1 MSESHLDAEALN
13 EHATRTRLASIR
25 TACSELAQQIAAAN
39 QQQNRSERAESWHQA
54 LHGYAW
60 LVLWL
65 RRHLTLQWQL
75 GTLVVVFFSAGA
87 ISFVIGAILK
97 LPTIGFVGC
106 WLLLA
111 ISAFAYY
118 AHILIF
124 PATEYLEASRARHI
138 ELAKQR
144 RAEIAA
150 VTAQIAELQK
160 VLTDTQ
166 TEEQDLLR
174 QLEDRRQHL
183 LKTDWRALKQA
194 PFEAYLRDVFE
205 SLGYQVIQAKVEDDR
220 GVDLIVVRDGRRV
233 AIVAKTGS
241 SVDRPT
247 IEAVHAGMEI
257 FQCQGCAV
265 ISNNTFSSGAR
276 AVAQKLSCVLIDH
289 TQFRSFILGLVEL

>member
-25 TACSELAQQIAAAN
+25 TAVSELQQQIAAAN

-75 GTLVVVFFSAGA
+75 GTLVVVFFAAGMV
-87 ISFVIGAILK
+87 SFIIGAILK

-111 ISAFAYY
+111 TSAFAYY
-118 AHILIF
+118 AHILRF
-124 PATEYLEASRARHI
+124 PATEYLEAARERHI
-138 ELAKQR
+138 ELAQLR
-144 RAEIAA
+144 REEIAA
-150 VTAQIAELQK
+150 VTAQLAELHK

-166 TEEQDLLR
+166 TEEQELLR

-194 PFEAYLRDVFE
+194 PFEAYLRDIFE
-205 SLGYQVIQAKVEDDR
+205 SLGYQVLLTTTEGDQ
-220 GVDLIVVRDGRRV
+220 GVDMVIVRDGRRI
-233 AIVAKTGS
+233 AIATKAGGNVE
-241 SVDRPT
+241 RPL
-247 IEAVHAGMEI
+247 IEAVHAGMGA

-265 ISNNTFSSGAR
+265 ITNSAFSSGAR
-276 AVAQKLSCVLIDH
+276 GAAQKLSCVLIDQA
-289 TQFRSFILGLVEL
+289 QFRSFILGLVEL